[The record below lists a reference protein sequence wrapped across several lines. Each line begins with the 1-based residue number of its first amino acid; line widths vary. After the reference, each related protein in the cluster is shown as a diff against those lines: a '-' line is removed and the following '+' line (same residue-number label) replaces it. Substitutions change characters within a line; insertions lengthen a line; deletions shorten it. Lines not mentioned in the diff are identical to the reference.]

1 MLDREAAE
9 ALFLEHL
16 PFIDRAAAIACV
28 KKGIHGADAEDFA
41 ARVRMALIEDDY
53 GIVRR
58 FDGGSEF
65 KTYLSTVIMRLLV
78 NFQRELGGRWRGS
91 VAAQRLGPPA
101 DELERLVHREGFT
114 LLQAGEKLR
123 TEGRT
128 TLSDAELARLFGQL
142 PVRAPLRPEV
152 QEPATGL
159 EGKDD
164 SRADDRVMDAE
175 VDSRR
180 AEIVGALDAAM
191 RQLDPEERM
200 IVKLRYADGNTLA
213 DVART
218 LRLDQKPLY
227 RRAPRL
233 LARLLELLE
242 SAGLRQ
248 DDVRGLL
255 NDDDES

>member
-1 MLDREAAE
+1 MRGLRRPGAN
-9 ALFLEHL
+9 
-16 PFIDRAAAIACV
+16 
-28 KKGIHGADAEDFA
+28 GAD
-41 ARVRMALIEDDY
+41 EDDY
-53 GIVRR
+53 GDSAPLR
-58 FDGGSEF
+58 GSSEF
-65 KTYLSTVIMRLLV
+65 KTYLSTVVCASRQLPRE
-78 NFQRELGGRWRGS
+78 QRGRWRAS
-91 VAAQRLGPPA
+91 AAAERLGPPA

-142 PVRAPLRPEV
+142 PLRVPLRPEV
-152 QEPATGL
+152 QEPVAGL
-159 EGKDD
+159 EGQDD
-164 SRADDRVMDAE
+164 SRADDRVMEAE
-175 VDSRR
+175 ADSRR
-180 AEIVGALDAAM
+180 AKIVRTLDAAM
-191 RQLDPEERM
+191 RQLEPEERM
-200 IVKLRYADGNTLA
+200 IVKLRYAEGHTLA

-255 NDDDES
+255 HDDGEP